1 MFKAAVVLFSG
12 NSFFYLLL
20 FARNLVVARLLS
32 VEDYGIASAFTI
44 SVAIVE
50 MLAALG
56 LPQYIIQNEDGDNP
70 RLQSNLHG
78 FNFLRSFLPAGALFL
93 AAYPMA
99 AFFRIPE
106 LAWAFQLL
114 AVSPIMLGLTHF
126 DIHRVQ
132 RQMEYTPRILS
143 NLIPAVIS
151 VVALWPLHHIFG
163 DYRVMLYSLLIQW
176 VLTAVFSHLLAK
188 RSFKMTFDREIMM
201 SVFRFGWPILL
212 SSIVLFVIFNGEKLV
227 VGRVLGLEVLALFAM
242 GTTLTL
248 TPTLV
253 LETSIQSFFLP
264 QLSKNQKNPAEFQR
278 LSMAIIQA
286 YLLLGLMF
294 VIGVVLLG
302 GPVVHLLLGA
312 KYEALIP
319 ILPWLALLQV
329 LRMFKA
335 GGNAISLAMSQTE
348 NSMIAGLARVFVLP
362 FAWYAAVETGDFL
375 SIVWIATVGELI
387 GFGLSIG
394 LIWWRLGISTRP
406 IALSVGLTLICMVL
420 VGLYASLKY
429 MTASSV
435 VSLGVVLVLIFAVS
449 LVAACSMQHLRHY
462 VARRGG
468 V

>member
-70 RLQSNLHG
+70 RLQSSLHG
-78 FNFLRSFLPAGALFL
+78 FNFVRSFLPAGALFL
-93 AAYPMA
+93 AAQPMA

-106 LAWAFQLL
+106 LTWAFQLL
-114 AVSPIMLGLTHF
+114 AVSPIMLGLAHF

-132 RQMEYTPRILS
+132 RHMNYTPRILS
-143 NLIPAVIS
+143 NLIPAIVS
-151 VVALWPLHHIFG
+151 VAALWPLHHFFG

-176 VLTAVFSHLLAK
+176 VLTAAFSHLLAK
-188 RSFKMTFDREIMM
+188 RSFKMTFDREIMI
-201 SVFRFGWPILL
+201 SAFRFGWPILL

-264 QLSKNQKNPAEFQR
+264 QLSKSQKNPAEFQR
-278 LSMAIIQA
+278 LSMIIIQA
-286 YLLLGLMF
+286 YLLMGLLF

-302 GPVVHLLLGA
+302 GPVVQLLLGA

-319 ILPWLALLQV
+319 VLPWLALLQV

-335 GGNAISLAMSQTE
+335 GGNAISLARSQTE

-375 SIVWIATVGELI
+375 SIVWIATIGELI
-387 GFGLSIG
+387 GFGLSIC
-394 LIWWRLGISTRP
+394 LIWWRLGVSIRP
-406 IALSVGLTLICMVL
+406 IALSLGLAL
-420 VGLYASLKY
+420 VCLAL
-429 MTASSV
+429 A
-435 VSLGVVLVLIFAVS
+435 GVHTCLRYVDEPSTTMLWAVLVLIFLS
-449 LVAACSMQHLRHY
+449 CMAAAGAMQYLRRY
-462 VARRGG
+462 VTERGRA
-468 V
+468 